1 MSHSDA
7 KGTRDALIGQL
18 VYFDEQVS
26 SFLDEYS
33 DSARQDRVKLRKLIE
48 RYQRKLQDV
57 TSRNDD
63 RLDESLRSVVLI
75 GSSVKIEFP
84 EDSIVETYTLA
95 FPEHIDPDQN
105 RISFLSPLGISLLL
119 GSVADSVTVEGPGGN
134 YVVHVQEVNFAEN
147 AVYAMP

>member
-7 KGTRDALIGQL
+7 GIRSALIGQL
-18 VYFDEQVS
+18 VFFDEQVS

-48 RYQRKLQDV
+48 RYRSELQDV
-57 TSRNDD
+57 TSRSDE

-84 EDSIVETYTLA
+84 EDSMVETYTIA
-95 FPEHIDPDQN
+95 FPEHIDPDVN
-105 RISFLSPLGISLLL
+105 RISFLSPLGLSLLL
-119 GSVADSVTVEGPGGN
+119 GNVSDSVTVEGPGGN
-134 YVVHVQEVNFAEN
+134 YVVHVQDVKFARN
-147 AVYAMP
+147 AVYALP